1 MKKKSKSKK
10 QQKSLE
16 RTKRRGIARKAASS
30 RHERN
35 GAGSDIVRIDQYS
48 IVYDPMSDEYSDM
61 VPPEIE
67 KEICEK
73 IYFLASENPRKAIA
87 RLNELRIQYPEHP
100 RIYNFL
106 AKAYLHLR
114 DTKKMIEVIE
124 ENYRINPDYLF
135 AKINY
140 AEICLQRGDI
150 HKIPII
156 FDHKFDLKA
165 LYPERD
171 KFHVT
176 EAVAFFGVLGIYFLK
191 IHDMAQAKQMLQV
204 VKDLNP
210 DAEII
215 KDLER
220 RIKSS
225 ATVTLKAFKKLLNIQ
240 E

>member
-1 MKKKSKSKK
+1 MKKKSTSIKKRKPLKRKKRGQLRPKAVSKRP
-10 QQKSLE
+10 E
-16 RTKRRGIARKAASS
+16 V
-30 RHERN
+30 
-35 GAGSDIVRIDQYS
+35 SDDVLAIHVSEYS
-48 IVYDPMSDEYSDM
+48 IVYDPMTDEYSDM

-67 KEICEK
+67 KEISEK
-73 IYFLASENPRKAIA
+73 IYFLAGENPRKAIA

-171 KFHVT
+171 EFHVT
-176 EAVAFFGVLGIYFLK
+176 EVVAFFGVLGIYFLK
-191 IHDMAQAKQMLQV
+191 IHDMTQAKQMLQV

-210 DAEII
+210 DAEIA